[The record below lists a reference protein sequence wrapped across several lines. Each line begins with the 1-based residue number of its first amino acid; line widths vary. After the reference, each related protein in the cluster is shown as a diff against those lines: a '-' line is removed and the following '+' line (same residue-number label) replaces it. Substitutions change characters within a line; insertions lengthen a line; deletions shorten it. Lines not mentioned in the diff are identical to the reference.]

1 MIHNYYSMGN
11 TQLKN
16 SSNQTNSSDNPITIS
31 ISNNMSYDSN
41 SAINSPNQNIK
52 TQSTSYFLLSSSMNQ
67 DNSHDITKNK
77 RNKKKILKKKK
88 KKRSYFKNIVK
99 KKSIIGLFLNL
110 FLWIWLILYILDRH
124 EILVFPRASSDKKMN
139 FIFAGANNDSFL
151 GSFFS
156 SLLCTVL
163 NYIFCF
169 IYPEIIL
176 FLAYVIYIIFS
187 LKMIK
192 NESFEEN
199 KCLLSKNTYKFFVF
213 LCLGEIYKLFAR
225 FYIDI

>member
-11 TQLKN
+11 AHLE
-16 SSNQTNSSDNPITIS
+16 SSSHQTNSDDNPISIS

-52 TQSTSYFLLSSSMNQ
+52 SQSTSYSLLSSSMNQ
-67 DNSHDITKNK
+67 DNTVDVTKNK
-77 RNKKKILKKKK
+77 RNKKKNKKKK
-88 KKRSYFKNIVK
+88 KKKKSYFKNIVK
-99 KKSIIGLFLNL
+99 KNSIIGLFLNL

-124 EILVFPRASSDKKMN
+124 EILVFPRASSDKKMD

-151 GSFFS
+151 GSFLS
-156 SLLCTVL
+156 SLLCTIL
-163 NYIFCF
+163 NYIICF

-176 FLAYVIYIIFS
+176 FLAYVIYIVFS

-192 NESFEEN
+192 TEN
-199 KCLLSKNTYKFFVF
+199 FKENNCLLSKNTYKFLVI
-213 LCLGEIYKLFAR
+213 LGLGEIFKLFAR

>member
-52 TQSTSYFLLSSSMNQ
+52 SQSTSYFLLSSSMNQ

-192 NESFEEN
+192 NENFEEN